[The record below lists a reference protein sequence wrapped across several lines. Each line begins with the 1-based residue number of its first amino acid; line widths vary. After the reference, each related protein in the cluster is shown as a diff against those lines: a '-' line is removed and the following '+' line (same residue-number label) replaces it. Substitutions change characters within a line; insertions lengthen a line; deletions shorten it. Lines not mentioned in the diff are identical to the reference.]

1 MLNEFVLTV
10 WGKKFSGFENFLGFE
25 FAHKEQEDLLC
36 ITGSVLAL
44 EPVFSRP
51 ALQRFLCVCGGGVGE
66 GGALEASQVQR
77 LQLLPASADPLLD
90 FFFFTDHCFHP
101 RIQSH
106 NLKQARPLA
115 PLCFVDTV
123 PGTLNTLSLT
133 H

>member
-44 EPVFSRP
+44 EPVLSRP
-51 ALQRFLCVCGGGVGE
+51 ALQRFLWVCVCVW
-66 GGALEASQVQR
+66 GALEASQVQR

-90 FFFFTDHCFHP
+90 FFFFTGHCFHP